1 MRLIAFTLQLV
12 GDQPVDV
19 LQSIS
24 DAAGRP
30 EVAVMIE
37 ESAVSLVGPPDS
49 VVDAAVAGAHVGR
62 EDGAKIRCRVDCI
75 GDASEEASE
84 LAQDV
89 ATRFQEGLASAAG
102 QPATR
107 PMTQLPALDPYSS
120 AQLLLHALSEAKP
133 TPGGGSASALAGAS
147 AAALAAMVAGITVTS
162 DRYADVKEEMQR
174 MRDRALLLRDELNAL
189 VKTDAEAYAKY
200 MDAQKL
206 PTDTEEESE
215 TRREQM
221 SQSAMFATETPLEVM
236 RRCLTVLELVSRLA
250 RRGARAAATDAA
262 VGAMLAGAAVRAA
275 WANVRVNL
283 PAVKDLEM
291 RAHLSGEAGT
301 LARQAEE
308 AERHALRASE
318 IDER

>member
-12 GDQPVDV
+12 GDPSGEQ

-30 EVAVMIE
+30 DVAVVIE
-37 ESAVSLVGPPDS
+37 EAGVTLIGPPDS

-75 GDASEEASE
+75 GDNSPEAGE

-89 ATRFQEGLASAAG
+89 ATRFQEGLANSAG

-107 PMTQLPALDPYSS
+107 PMTALPTLDPYGS
-120 AQLLLHALSEAKP
+120 AQLILHALSEPKP
-133 TPGGGSASALAGAS
+133 TPGGGSAAALCGAS
-147 AAALAAMVAGITVTS
+147 AAALVAMVAGLTVAS
-162 DRYADVKEEMQR
+162 DRYADVREEMQR
-174 MRDRALLLRDELNAL
+174 ARDRALLLRDELNAL
-189 VKTDAEAYAKY
+189 VRTDAEAYSRY
-200 MDAQKL
+200 METQRL
-206 PTDTEEESE
+206 PGDTEEESE
-215 TRREQM
+215 HRRQAM
-221 SQSAMFATETPLEVM
+221 SQAAMFATETPLEVM
-236 RRCLTVLELVSRLA
+236 RRCLTVIELAARLA
-250 RRGARAAATDAA
+250 RRGSRAAATDAS
-262 VGAMLAGAAVRAA
+262 VGALLAGAAVRAA
-275 WANVRVNL
+275 WSNVRVNL

-301 LARQAEE
+301 LARQADE

-318 IDER
+318 VDER